1 MLRAYYLNVK
11 SLIFYD
17 KYLICIFCFQFQL
30 NDMNLM
36 QVNGVANERIAI
48 PLNGVQK
55 FDLSGR
61 LQKKQ
66 YEMDWEQI
74 NWVRSVKASDRQIK
88 VTVNFT

>member
-1 MLRAYYLNVK
+1 
-11 SLIFYD
+11 
-17 KYLICIFCFQFQL
+17 
-30 NDMNLM
+30 MNLM